1 MVSEG
6 ALGSDPE
13 DPSVVAEEL
22 VVPVE
27 RLAGVAVVNWLERDV
42 VELEATDVVGAVGK
56 SSDSDV
62 SKSTVAVP
70 VELTTGSVGTASTAG
85 IG

>member
-1 MVSEG
+1 M
-6 ALGSDPE
+6 SDPV
-13 DPSVVAEEL
+13 DSSVVAEEL

-27 RLAGVAVVNWLERDV
+27 RSVPVERLAGVAVVSWLERDV
-42 VELEATDVVGAVGK
+42 VELEVTEVVGAVGK

>member
-1 MVSEG
+1 M
-6 ALGSDPE
+6 SDPV

-27 RLAGVAVVNWLERDV
+27 RLEV
-42 VELEATDVVGAVGK
+42 VELVSWLDNEVVVRLAAEVVGAVGK
-56 SSDSDV
+56 PSDSDV
-62 SKSTVAVP
+62 SKSTMAVP
-70 VELTTGSVGTASTAG
+70 VALTTGSVGTASTAG